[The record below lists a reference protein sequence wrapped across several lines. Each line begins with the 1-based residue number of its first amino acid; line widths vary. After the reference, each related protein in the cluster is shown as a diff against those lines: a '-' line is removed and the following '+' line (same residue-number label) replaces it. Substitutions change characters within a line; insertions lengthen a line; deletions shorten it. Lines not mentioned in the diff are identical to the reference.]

1 MTQRRPDLDMRQG
14 FLRQLGNLEARLT
27 NRGIGPRTS
36 TWGELSNE
44 NDEEEIV
51 LRNTFNNAQIGQ
63 IENYDIENVMDK
75 DPDKIQWTDETGK
88 T

>member
-1 MTQRRPDLDMRQG
+1 MKQG

-36 TWGELSNE
+36 TWDELSNE

-51 LRNTFNNAQIGQ
+51 LRNTFNNAQIG
-63 IENYDIENVMDK
+63 
-75 DPDKIQWTDETGK
+75 
-88 T
+88 